1 MIDTHIREAREAG
14 ASGAETDRD
23 AETTVEAWCTGHVR
37 TEVGEPRIE
46 YTFGGDTLR
55 EVLEAFFEDY
65 DVGDMLIAETEE
77 EEETTTEGWAPE
89 LESLPGENYAKNPE
103 GEQTRVY
110 ARVAVNGT
118 FNEHLDGL
126 DTELEDGD
134 RVAMVYPFIY
144 CC

>member
-1 MIDTHIREAREAG
+1 MSNTHVQEGRDAR
-14 ASGAETDRD
+14 ASGAGPETPVG
-23 AETTVEAWCTGHVR
+23 TTVEARCTGHVR
-37 TEVGEPRIE
+37 TAVGEPRIE
-46 YTFGGDTLR
+46 YTFEGDTLR
-55 EVLEAFFEDY
+55 EFLEAFFEDY

-77 EEETTTEGWAPE
+77 EATTEGWAPQ

-126 DTELEDGD
+126 DTELEEGD
-134 RVAMVYPFIY
+134 RVAMIYPFIY